1 MSATGLRFSVIWV
14 RKASNLVWQI
24 FQFIKL
30 VKDIKYRVFKN
41 ESQKKLRRHLKQL
54 WSLELTL
61 ATKSFPSKWKKLGK
75 ERALKISQEEIKE
88 WKYQIFFTKLKQ
100 WKGNSFITLKNKKK
114 IAEPAYHQVYK
125 FH

>member
-41 ESQKKLRRHLKQL
+41 ESQKKAIVIIRINFSNKIFSIKMQ
-54 WSLELTL
+54 
-61 ATKSFPSKWKKLGK
+61 KVGK
-75 ERALKISQEEIKE
+75 RE
-88 WKYQIFFTKLKQ
+88 
-100 WKGNSFITLKNKKK
+100 G
-114 IAEPAYHQVYK
+114 H
-125 FH
+125 